1 MKTFEAKILINA
13 SPAGIFRLYSD
24 VEGWKNW
31 DPEVEWSKLDGAFVA
46 GSHGKLKPPKAP
58 AAAIRLVDVQDSQ
71 SFTVESKL
79 PLCRV
84 IFEHELVPKG
94 ISTEVQHRVS
104 FSGLLSPLF
113 AYLIGRKID
122 AGFPS
127 TLAGLK
133 EIAEGSA

>member
-1 MKTFEAKILINA
+1 MFEAKILINA
-13 SPAGIFRLYSD
+13 SPACIFRLYSD

-31 DPEVEWSKLDGAFVA
+31 DPEVEWSEMDGAFVA
-46 GSHGKLKPPKAP
+46 SSYGNLKPPKGP
-58 AAAIRLVDVQDSQ
+58 ALGIHLVDVKDNQ

-84 IFEHELVPKG
+84 LFEHELIPKG
-94 ISTEVQHRVS
+94 ASTEVRHRVS

-122 AGFPS
+122 AGFPR

-133 EIAEGSA
+133 EIAERSA